1 MMPMS
6 TNRVVIDVPGNTIR
20 GPWEEP
26 VRSTLPVPQT
36 DPRLELSE
44 QALVLASQN
53 AYPIVARQKSRRD
66 NLGLAAG
73 GAIALVLGVATFA
86 SLSSSRHSSTAP
98 AAASAAQA
106 QPQAGLP
113 MATSSVP
120 GRPMGM
126 PMPGNAAP
134 VAAPQGQPMAGMNH
148 MPGAMPMGGM
158 PPASSP
164 VLVFDGS
171 SPQSPTVAA
180 GPNTPR
186 DASGAPTMLA
196 MGAGAAGVMSDNSS
210 AHASRL
216 ADPSGTVIQGTLIP
230 AVLETAIDTDVP
242 GFARAVVSQD
252 VRSFDGS
259 KVLIPRSSRLIGE
272 YKSATQAGQR
282 RAYLMWTRLV
292 RPDGVSIALASP
304 AADFTG
310 QAGVG
315 GQVNTHFFSRFGSA
329 ILLSILGGALTLATG
344 GASTVV
350 VSGGQSAAGAALQR
364 DGNRGPTIKVRQGEP
379 IRVFTARDLIF
390 SSGEGAAG

>member
-1 MMPMS
+1 MS
-6 TNRVVIDVPGNTIR
+6 P
-20 GPWEEP
+20 
-26 VRSTLPVPQT
+26 
-36 DPRLELSE
+36 
-44 QALVLASQN
+44 
-53 AYPIVARQKSRRD
+53 
-66 NLGLAAG
+66 
-73 GAIALVLGVATFA
+73 
-86 SLSSSRHSSTAP
+86 
-98 AAASAAQA
+98 
-106 QPQAGLP
+106 
-113 MATSSVP
+113 
-120 GRPMGM
+120 GM
-126 PMPGNAAP
+126 PAPG
-134 VAAPQGQPMAGMNH
+134 G
-148 MPGAMPMGGM
+148 
-158 PPASSP
+158 SP

-171 SPQSPTVAA
+171 SAPPSTVVA

-186 DASGAPTMLA
+186 DTTGAPAMMA
-196 MGAGAAGVMSDNSS
+196 MGSAGIGAMGDNSS
-210 AHASRL
+210 ARSTRL
-216 ADPSGTVIQGTLIP
+216 ADPAGTVVQGTLIP

-242 GFARAVVSQD
+242 GYVRAVVSQD
-252 VRSFDGS
+252 VKSFDGS

-329 ILLSILGGALTLATG
+329 ILLSILGGAQTLATG

-350 VSGGQSAAGAALQR
+350 VSGGQSAAGAALQQ